1 MKMKHMKWLLAFLL
15 TSTFVTVMIGQDRQ
29 LANQYYRDG
38 EFEKAAV
45 LYEQLY
51 KESNFRDF
59 YFDRYIESL
68 MAMDDYSAS
77 EKAIKK
83 HLRRDPD
90 NVQTY
95 VTYGKLLERQVKSDE
110 AEEMYATAIEKL
122 PKNQMEVT
130 KLANAFMALT
140 KYDLAISTYERGA
153 ELLKNRDAFAYN
165 LGELYRRKGEI
176 SKMIE
181 NYLVSIEADPNRLT
195 RVKSILQRYLNE
207 EDYLEVQKQLYTK
220 IQEDADNPLYPE
232 LLSWV
237 FIQRKDYNGALRQ
250 MRALDR
256 RYNENGGRVFSL
268 AGIAANDE
276 DYSTAIKAYEYI
288 VKEKGPQSPYYLDA
302 KRQSLRSKRKQLV
315 SGYDYTIEELRTLEK
330 EYESFLTEFGR
341 SKITARIILELAELE
356 ALYINDLDKGIAL
369 LNRMIAYPNVNPKVQ
384 ARGKISLADYYL
396 MQGEVWEATLLYSQ
410 VDKAFKEDLLGHEA
424 RFRNAR
430 LSYYAGDFQWAQAQ
444 FDILKS
450 STSKLIANDALDLS
464 VFIMDNLGL
473 DTTEVALKLY
483 ADADLLVFQNRFE
496 EAFGKM
502 DSLKTTFPGHSL
514 GDDVLYLKAQIQKKK
529 RDYEGAA
536 KLLEEI
542 TANHPDEIRAD
553 NALFQLAEL
562 YETQLAQPDKAQ
574 ELYETLFIDY
584 SNSTLAVEARK
595 RYRILRGDD
604 IQ

>member
-1 MKMKHMKWLLAFLL
+1 MMKHSKWFCTLLLV
-15 TSTFVTVMIGQDRQ
+15 STLATFAAGQDSQ

-51 KESNFRDF
+51 KASNYSGF

-68 MAMDDYSAS
+68 MAMDNYDAS

-95 VTYGKLLERQVKSDE
+95 VTYGKLLERQVKSEE
-110 AEEMYATAIEKL
+110 AEEMYKTAIEKL
-122 PKNQMEVT
+122 PENPIEVT

-140 KYDLAISTYERGA
+140 KYDLAIAAYERGA
-153 ELLKNRDAFAYN
+153 KMLRNQDPYAYN
-165 LGELYRRKGEI
+165 LGELYRRKGDI
-176 SKMIE
+176 PKMIE
-181 NYLVSIEADPNRLT
+181 NYLISIEAEPNRIT
-195 RVKSILQRYLNE
+195 RVKSILQRHLNE
-207 EDYLEVQKQLYTK
+207 EDYMEVQKQLYAK

-237 FIQRKDYNGALRQ
+237 FIQRKDYSGALRQ

-256 RYNENGGRVFSL
+256 RYNENGGRVFAL
-268 AGIAANDE
+268 AGIAANDK
-276 DYSTAIKAYEYI
+276 DYEAAIKAYDYI
-288 VKEKGPQSPYYLDA
+288 VNEKGPQSPYYLDA
-302 KRQSLRSKRKQLV
+302 KQQSLQSKRKQLV
-315 SGYDYTIEELRTLEK
+315 SGYDYTIAELRELEK
-330 EYESFLTEFGR
+330 EYEFFLTEFGQ
-341 SKITARIILELAELE
+341 SKVTARIILELAELE
-356 ALYINDLDKGIAL
+356 ALYINDLDKAIAL
-369 LNRMIAYPNVNPKVQ
+369 LNQMIAYPGVNPKVQ
-384 ARGKISLADYYL
+384 ARGKIALADYYL

-473 DTTEVALKLY
+473 DTTETALKLY

-496 EAFGKM
+496 EAFLKM
-502 DSLKTTFPGHSL
+502 DSLKTGFPEHSL
-514 GDDVLYLKAQIQKKK
+514 GDDVLYLRAKIQQKK
-529 RDYEGAA
+529 RNYENTAE
-536 KLLEEI
+536 LLQEI
-542 TANHPDEIRAD
+542 VDNHPDEIRAD
-553 NALFQLAEL
+553 NALFELAKL
-562 YETQLAQPDKAQ
+562 YENQLGQPTKAQ
-574 ELYETLFIDY
+574 ALYETLFIDY